1 MEVPGTLLHPL
12 GLNNCCSWQGLK
24 TGWGFC
30 LLPRLL
36 VTTATYVRLR
46 GKEEPRGETNCKGS
60 FFFLLL
66 PISSIGIAESERGR
80 RIARL
85 IRKTL
90 KTILKLFATSPFPLR
105 NKIYIHTVASF
116 VFLLGWRNSSLCV
129 IPNHAEH
136 FNMFY
141 LFLNEY

>member
-1 MEVPGTLLHPL
+1 MEVPGALLHPL

-24 TGWGFC
+24 TDWGFC

-36 VTTATYVRLR
+36 VTTATYVRLM
-46 GKEEPRGETNCKGS
+46 GKEEPRGETNCKSS

-66 PISSIGIAESERGR
+66 PISSTGTAESARGR
-80 RIARL
+80 IVRL

-90 KTILKLFATSPFPLR
+90 NTILKLFYTSPFPLK
-105 NKIYIHTVASF
+105 NKIYIHMVASF
-116 VFLLGWRNSSLCV
+116 VFIFGWRNSSLYV

>member
-12 GLNNCCSWQGLK
+12 GLNNCCSRQGLK

-30 LLPRLL
+30 LQPRLL
-36 VTTATYVRLR
+36 VATATYVGSRAR
-46 GKEEPRGETNCKGS
+46 SRVETDCKAS
-60 FFFLLL
+60 FFFLPL
-66 PISSIGIAESERGR
+66 PISSTGIAESQRAR

-90 KTILKLFATSPFPLR
+90 NTILKWFATSPFPLK
-105 NKIYIHTVASF
+105 NKIYIHMVASF
-116 VFLLGWRNSSLCV
+116 VFLLGWRNSSLYI

-136 FNMFY
+136 FNLFY